1 MINLEYNKKVSVMAG
16 PYRGVNMVLQLDSGG
31 GYVTIGVVEGS
42 DIDFGYEGGPESCF
56 GTRLKTHSAGSKKIS
71 FTITRWYYT
80 STNAQDLLLDL
91 FTGET
96 SFSLKG
102 YLVDK
107 DGVKIGTT
115 EIVISGC
122 RLYGWKPRTG
132 SAEDIIGEEA
142 RGFGTDWDFSG
153 FSAVT
158 P

>member
-1 MINLEYNKKVSVMAG
+1 MAG
-16 PYRGVNMVLQLDSGG
+16 PYRGVNMVLQVKSGLN
-31 GYVTIGVVEGS
+31 YVTVGVVEGS

-56 GTRLKTHSAGSKKIS
+56 GTRTKTHSAGSRKIS

-80 STNAQDLLLDL
+80 SAGAQDLLLDL
-91 FTGET
+91 FENET
-96 SFSLKG
+96 SFSLQG

-107 DGVKIGTT
+107 DGVQISGTII
-115 EIVISGC
+115 EITGC

-142 RGFGTDWDFSG
+142 RGFGTGWDFSG
-153 FSAVT
+153 FVDS